1 MFNDSNLKKFT
12 IFDISTKMQTQKDSI
27 EFAIE
32 LSLIRILNFC
42 KKCKIAAKNI
52 QEKIQFMIRCSICFK
67 KWSLLKKTIFFNSKI
82 TIKSILRLI
91 YCFTMKMPNK
101 LAISQTG
108 LSNRSVVNGTE
119 FLKKFVF
126 QLIIKLKMRKL
137 EEVRQ

>member
-52 QEKIQFMIRCSICFK
+52 QENNKF
-67 KWSLLKKTIFFNSKI
+67 
-82 TIKSILRLI
+82 ILRRKKGATEI
-91 YCFTMKMPNK
+91 D
-101 LAISQTG
+101 
-108 LSNRSVVNGTE
+108 LSKYLLTDVE
-119 FLKKFVF
+119 
-126 QLIIKLKMRKL
+126 
-137 EEVRQ
+137 